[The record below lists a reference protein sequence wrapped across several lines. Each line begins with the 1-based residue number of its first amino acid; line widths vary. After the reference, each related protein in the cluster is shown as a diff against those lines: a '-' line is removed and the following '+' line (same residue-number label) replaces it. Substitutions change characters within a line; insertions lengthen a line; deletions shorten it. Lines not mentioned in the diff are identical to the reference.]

1 MGGGGKKK
9 RKSNSGKGVPPT
21 PEEEKKKEV
30 NRYEVLGVD
39 RQLLSPSPTPSA
51 AGGRFGAMGDEEKNR
66 IDSMAI
72 IVSEDEGDKVDLVT
86 KSGSEAPKFM
96 INLPPSTFRSA
107 ADKELIEGLMREL
120 EEVKAG
126 MRKHLGPDGLVGSLE
141 KEVAVMA
148 SEISDL
154 KRAVLVA
161 EAEAAR
167 VKRMHSDHEGFWER
181 KLAGLEESLDLVCRG
196 KERVEKELAEGV
208 QKYTEV
214 YRVDL
219 EKKLR
224 KEMEE
229 EEKTRL
235 QKRKEKSKDKG
246 VQWQTSTVP
255 VRAEVRECEM
265 QTDEIP
271 GLVPLPGRTYADV
284 ATQAQEKVMGSEHHK
299 EPSGTKEGGTPPTSH
314 IGNKGCGASGGYMI
328 RAVVVHG
335 VSCRQGMGDIIATA
349 RSMRFDGSRRVLGA
363 RWLVSW
369 ERRLRKKV
377 SSVVLFFDGM
387 VPLKKPGVWFSG
399 RLCPVERYEFDR
411 GRRS

>member
-1 MGGGGKKK
+1 
-9 RKSNSGKGVPPT
+9 
-21 PEEEKKKEV
+21 
-30 NRYEVLGVD
+30 
-39 RQLLSPSPTPSA
+39 
-51 AGGRFGAMGDEEKNR
+51 
-66 IDSMAI
+66 MAI
-72 IVSEDEGDKVDLVT
+72 IVSEDEGDKVDPVV
-86 KSGSEAPKFM
+86 KPDSRAPKFV
-96 INLPPSTFRSA
+96 INLPPSTFRSS
-107 ADKELIEGLMREL
+107 ADKELIGGLMREL
-120 EEVKAG
+120 EEVKGAT
-126 MRKHLGPDGLVGSLE
+126 RRHLGPDGLVGGLE
-141 KEVAVMA
+141 REIAILGKEN
-148 SEISDL
+148 SDL
-154 KRAVLVA
+154 NRAVFVA

-167 VKRMHSDHEGFWER
+167 VKKMHSDHEGFWER
-181 KLAGLEESLDLVCRG
+181 KLEGLEESLDLVCQG

-219 EKKLR
+219 EKRLR

-229 EEKTRL
+229 EEKKRL

-246 VQWQTSTVP
+246 VQWHTSTVP

-271 GLVPLPGRTYADV
+271 GFVPLPKRTYADV
-284 ATQAQEKVMGSEHHK
+284 ATQAQEKVVGSERPK
-299 EPSGTKEGGTPPTSH
+299 EPSGTKDGGTPPTSH
-314 IGNKGCGASGGYMI
+314 IGNKGCGASGGYMT

-369 ERRLRKKV
+369 ERRLQKKV

>member
-30 NRYEVLGVD
+30 NRYEVLGEAT
-39 RQLLSPSPTPSA
+39 QLLSPSPTSSA

-154 KRAVLVA
+154 RRAVLVA
-161 EAEAAR
+161 EAEVAR
-167 VKRMHSDHEGFWER
+167 VKSMHSNHEGFWER
-181 KLAGLEESLDLVCRG
+181 KLVGLEESLDLVCRG

-219 EKKLR
+219 ERKLW

-229 EEKTRL
+229 EEKKRL

-255 VRAEVRECEM
+255 GRAEVRECEM

-271 GLVPLPGRTYADV
+271 GLVPFPRRTYADV
-284 ATQAQEKVMGSEHHK
+284 ATQAQEKVMGSKHPK
-299 EPSGTKEGGTPPTSH
+299 EPSGTNERGTPPTSH
-314 IGNKGCGASGGYMI
+314 VGNKGCGASEG
-328 RAVVVHG
+328 
-335 VSCRQGMGDIIATA
+335 T
-349 RSMRFDGSRRVLGA
+349 
-363 RWLVSW
+363 
-369 ERRLRKKV
+369 
-377 SSVVLFFDGM
+377 
-387 VPLKKPGVWFSG
+387 
-399 RLCPVERYEFDR
+399 
-411 GRRS
+411 

>member
-1 MGGGGKKK
+1 MGGGGKKR
-9 RKSNSGKGVPPT
+9 RKSNPGKGVPPT
-21 PEEEKKKEV
+21 PEEEKNKEV
-30 NRYEVLGVD
+30 NRYEVLGEA
-39 RQLLSPSPTPSA
+39 RQLLSPSPTPSV
-51 AGGRFGAMGDEEKNR
+51 AGGRFGAMSDEEKNR
-66 IDSMAI
+66 MDSMAI
-72 IVSEDEGDKVDLVT
+72 IVSDDEGDKVDLVT
-86 KSGSEAPKFM
+86 KSGSEAPKFV

-126 MRKHLGPDGLVGSLE
+126 MRKQLGPDGLVGSLE

-154 KRAVLVA
+154 RRAVLVA

-229 EEKTRL
+229 EEKKRL

-284 ATQAQEKVMGSEHHK
+284 ATQAQEKVMGSKHPK
-299 EPSGTKEGGTPPTSH
+299 EPSGTNERGTPPTSH
-314 IGNKGCGASGGYMI
+314 VGNKGCGASEG
-328 RAVVVHG
+328 
-335 VSCRQGMGDIIATA
+335 T
-349 RSMRFDGSRRVLGA
+349 
-363 RWLVSW
+363 
-369 ERRLRKKV
+369 
-377 SSVVLFFDGM
+377 
-387 VPLKKPGVWFSG
+387 
-399 RLCPVERYEFDR
+399 
-411 GRRS
+411 